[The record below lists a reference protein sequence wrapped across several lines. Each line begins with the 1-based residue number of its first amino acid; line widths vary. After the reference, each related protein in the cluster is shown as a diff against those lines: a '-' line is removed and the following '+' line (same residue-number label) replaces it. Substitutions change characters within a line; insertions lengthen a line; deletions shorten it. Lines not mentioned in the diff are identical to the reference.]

1 MRRDFLLVLAGL
13 IAAVVVVAPLILW
26 WASNQTVKSTE
37 PVLAENELAVSDTAH
52 SDTKARAPGVWDQ
65 ALFAPPANLEETI
78 ETVEDALVEVWCGE
92 DYSGTGWLIDT
103 PHEPK
108 IRPKQEPSDG
118 ELYEGLAVTAWH
130 VVEDCTGSDEE
141 MVVYRG
147 QSTIPALLLTWQK
160 KTDVAL
166 LSVQLKRP
174 GLKIA
179 SEVPLGAWSM
189 TAGYPLSEK
198 PTPVFGS
205 VIAKE
210 EREIYTQMP
219 IRPGHSG
226 SPLVN
231 SVGEAIG
238 VVTSVPLDEE
248 SGEPYGWTIS
258 TSVVALCDKLL
269 HCPAGGIEEPRD

>member
-1 MRRDFLLVLAGL
+1 M
-13 IAAVVVVAPLILW
+13 LW
-26 WASNQTVKSTE
+26 WASNQTVNSAE
-37 PVLAENELAVSDTAH
+37 PAFAENEPGVTATAQSDAA
-52 SDTKARAPGVWDQ
+52 ARAPGIWDQ
-65 ALFAPPANLEETI
+65 GLFAPPANLEETI
-78 ETVEDALVEVWCGE
+78 DTVEDALVEVWCGE

-103 PHEPK
+103 PHEPNV
-108 IRPKQEPSDG
+108 RPKQEPSDG

-130 VVEDCTGSDEE
+130 VIEDCTGSDEE

-160 KTDVAL
+160 NNDIAL

-174 GLKIA
+174 GLKVA
-179 SEVPLGAWSM
+179 SETPLGAWAM
-189 TAGYPLSEK
+189 AAGYPLSEK
-198 PTPVFGS
+198 PTPIFGS

-210 EREIYTQMP
+210 EHEIYTQMP

-226 SPLVN
+226 SPLIN

-269 HCPAGGIEEPRD
+269 DCPSGNIEQPMD